1 MCGIVGAVGLRAEP
15 EPERIH
21 AILESIR
28 HRGPD
33 AAGHTFRDGVW
44 LGSRRLKVLDLRNDA
59 NQPMG
64 DAESGTV
71 IVYNGEIYNYVEL
84 RSALERAG
92 HRFETTGDTEVVL
105 RGYLEWEDD
114 LFQRCNGMWSVAIHD
129 PRRRGVLLCRDR
141 FGEKPLFLGRD
152 AAGAWWFGSE
162 PATLRSA
169 GAGSGRYDR
178 ARVLNFLAFGDAE
191 DPAGSFF
198 EGISQLPPGHSVLLS
213 EHGPVRPRPWWD
225 LAELAKRTWQT
236 AADDGEEVQEA
247 VDEAVRLRL
256 RSDVMVGSSL
266 SGGVDSSTILASIRS
281 VDPSRPLHVFTASFP
296 GRDVDEWDRARHVA
310 ERFEAEAHRVEP
322 TVEGFLDELPLL
334 VARQGGP
341 FDSPSV
347 YAQWCVMREA
357 AAAGVVVLLDG
368 QGADETWGGY
378 PKYVWFAVAEALLRA
393 DLRSSNRVLR
403 SWRAAGDLPPPDPLQ
418 VLGLALPGPARHAAR
433 VAVRRSTRW
442 IGSALREAS
451 LVDPQGDKAGGP
463 LLRQAALADGR
474 RVILPRLLRYADRN
488 SMAWSRELRLP
499 FLDERV
505 VGLGFASGW
514 RSGLESGWT
523 KKGLRRLAAQR
534 VPEDIAWRRAKTAY
548 DVPDREWLG
557 HPGVRERARSALGLL
572 RELQIVSQTPHVP
585 LSPWRAMSLACFLE
599 QSKLSA

>member
-1 MCGIVGAVGLRAEP
+1 
-15 EPERIH
+15 
-21 AILESIR
+21 
-28 HRGPD
+28 
-33 AAGHTFRDGVW
+33 
-44 LGSRRLKVLDLRNDA
+44 
-59 NQPMG
+59 
-64 DAESGTV
+64 
-71 IVYNGEIYNYVEL
+71 
-84 RSALERAG
+84 
-92 HRFETTGDTEVVL
+92 
-105 RGYLEWEDD
+105 
-114 LFQRCNGMWSVAIHD
+114 D
-129 PRRRGVLLCRDR
+129 PRRRGVLICRDR

-152 AAGAWWFGSE
+152 PAGAWWFGSE
-162 PATLRSA
+162 PGMLRHA

-198 EGISQLPPGHSVLLS
+198 EGISQLPPGHSMLLT
-213 EHGPVRPRPWWD
+213 EHGPVRWRPWWD
-225 LAELAKRTWQT
+225 LAELAERTWQT
-236 AADDGEEVQEA
+236 AAADDEEVQEA

-256 RSDVMVGSSL
+256 RSDVAVGSSL

-296 GRDVDEWDRARHVA
+296 GRHVDEWDRARHVA

-334 VARQGGP
+334 LLRQGGP

-378 PKYVWFAVAEALLRA
+378 PKYVWFAVAEALLRG
-393 DLRSSNRVLR
+393 DLGSSGRIVR

-418 VLGLALPGPARHAAR
+418 VLGLALPGRARHAAR
-433 VAVRRSTRW
+433 VAFRCSAGW
-442 IGSALREAS
+442 IGSALREAT
-451 LVDPQGDKAGGP
+451 LVDPQGDKARGP
-463 LLRQAALADGR
+463 LLRQAAVADGR

-488 SMAWSRELRLP
+488 SMAWGRELRLP

-514 RSGLESGWT
+514 RSGLEAGWT
-523 KKGLRRLAAQR
+523 KERLRRLAARR
-534 VPEDIAWRRAKTAY
+534 VSDDIAWRRAKTAY
-548 DVPDREWLG
+548 DIPDQEWLG
-557 HPGVRERARSALGLL
+557 HPRVREQARSALGLL
-572 RELQIVSQTPHVP
+572 RELQIVSPSPHVP
-585 LSPWRAMSLACFLE
+585 LSPWRAISLACFLE